1 MTGVVQSLDLREG
14 APMRWHL
21 FWAAALFLPGALLAQ
36 DGPRTTQP
44 APKDPKRHEAFLQIA
59 QRGGVDLLFLGDSI
73 TDGWRKEAGK
83 AVWDEHFA
91 PLRAANFGIG
101 GDRTEHVLW
110 RVMNG
115 ELTGLSP
122 KAIVLLIGT
131 NNGKD
136 SADDVAQGI
145 AAIVRE
151 IQARSPSSKILLL
164 GIFPRGE
171 VPNLAREKNDRVN
184 AIIPKLD
191 DARTV
196 RFLDIGARF
205 LREDKSISREI
216 MPDAL
221 HLSEK
226 GYRVWAEAILPTVK
240 ELLAQK

>member
-1 MTGVVQSLDLREG
+1 
-14 APMRWHL
+14 MRRSIS
-21 FWAAALFLPGALLAQ
+21 WAAALLLPAALAAQ

-44 APKDPKRHEAFLQIA
+44 TAKDPKRHEAFLQIA
-59 QRGGVDLLFLGDSI
+59 QKGGVDLLFLGDSI

-83 AVWDEHFA
+83 PVWDEHFG

-115 ELTGLSP
+115 ELLGLSP

-136 SADDVAQGI
+136 SAEDVAQGI

-151 IQARSPSSKILLL
+151 IKARSPSSKLLLL

-184 AIIPKLD
+184 VIIAKLD
-191 DARTV
+191 DARGV
-196 RFLDIGARF
+196 RFLDIGPHF

-226 GYRVWAEAILPTVK
+226 GYRIWAEAILPTVK
-240 ELLAQK
+240 EMLGPK